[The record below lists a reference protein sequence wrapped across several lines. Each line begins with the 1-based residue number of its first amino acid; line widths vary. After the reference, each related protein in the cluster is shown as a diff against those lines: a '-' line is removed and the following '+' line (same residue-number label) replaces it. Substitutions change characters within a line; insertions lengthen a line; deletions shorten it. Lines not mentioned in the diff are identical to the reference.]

1 MEIVIC
7 VTCSGIPPV
16 TVPPSQEGEGEEEAE
31 DVFGAAGED
40 QGDPGDEAGEE
51 VEGLPSQL
59 ATRPMGVF
67 YLLAPLTNQLLAKWG
82 QTRRRTRRR
91 MEPLGQE
98 QRSRR
103 RTSTMV

>member
-1 MEIVIC
+1 M
-7 VTCSGIPPV
+7 TCSGTPPV

-51 VEGLPSQL
+51 VEGLLSQL

-67 YLLAPLTNQLLAKWG
+67 YLLAPPINQLLAKWG
-82 QTRRRTRRR
+82 QRRMRTRRQ

-98 QRSRR
+98 EQRSRTG
-103 RTSTMV
+103 TSTTV